1 MILAIETSGLL
12 CSVAF
17 YDKGRLF
24 AEYNHELPMQ
34 HATLLGQLVEEG
46 KKRLQKQNIQS
57 KIDTLA
63 VAIGPGSFTGLR
75 IGLSFAQ
82 GYCFGNEC
90 LLAAISNHQVLAAQA
105 PQGEGPLYTII
116 DARRDEVYLA
126 RMEGEA
132 PFELAEHKIVR
143 LQDLAQ
149 TLPAASRLV
158 CEQGV
163 LPQEIK
169 ERMADK
175 TIVYD
180 HASYRASIIAR
191 LAEARLKKSGPDDPE
206 QVEPLYIR
214 PFAGAY

>member
-17 YDKGRLF
+17 YDKGRLL

-46 KKRLQKQNIQS
+46 KKRLQKQSIQS

-82 GYCFGNEC
+82 GYCFGNDC
-90 LLAAISNHQVLAAQA
+90 LLAAISNHQVLAAQS

-116 DARRDEVYLA
+116 DARRDELYLA
-126 RMEGEA
+126 RMAGEA
-132 PFELAEHKIVR
+132 PYELAEHKIVR

-149 TLPAASRLV
+149 TLPAGSRLV

-163 LPQEIK
+163 LPEELKQRVAEK
-169 ERMADK
+169 A
-175 TIVYD
+175 IVYD
-180 HASYRASIIAR
+180 RAAYRASIIAQ
-191 LAEARLKKSGPDDPE
+191 LAEAKLKQSGPDDPE

-214 PFAGAY
+214 PFAGAW